1 MCCGRK
7 EAEYIFKC
15 FAKGNILSHGFPAE
29 FLFALGDVTAVFRM
43 GGESLLLGKTK
54 LANEVHAKLRWM

>member
-1 MCCGRK
+1 MGGRK

-15 FAKGNILSHGFPAE
+15 FAKGNILSHGFPAQ

-43 GGESLLLGKTK
+43 GGESLWRLSWLMRSMPK
-54 LANEVHAKLRWM
+54 